1 MTAARPLT
9 RPINACRDPLKATE
23 KNHRCAVDKRRYSRD
38 GSSQDGKKRD
48 REETPSLHA
57 IELFRSIKLGSST
70 RPRFNEREFRMFSNI
85 SNSAGDR
92 GELAR
97 ERVNELSIDHRI
109 SRPIVPLV
117 NTEFAI
123 SYSAGARTYARARA
137 YAVCAFRIRTGESFL
152 CDIKR
157 DKGQPQHTAHRVVR
171 FLVQGA

>member
-1 MTAARPLT
+1 
-9 RPINACRDPLKATE
+9 
-23 KNHRCAVDKRRYSRD
+23 
-38 GSSQDGKKRD
+38 
-48 REETPSLHA
+48 
-57 IELFRSIKLGSST
+57 
-70 RPRFNEREFRMFSNI
+70 MFSNI

-97 ERVNELSIDHRI
+97 ECVNELGIDHRI

-137 YAVCAFRIRTGESFL
+137 YAVCTFRIRTGESFL
-152 CDIKR
+152 CDIER
-157 DKGQPQHTAHRVVR
+157 GKGQPQHTAHRVVR